1 MPLKI
6 AAPIVLAIGVVL
18 AVLLTYGTGEQQGGM
33 DANDTALVAK
43 GKEIYAQTC
52 ATDCHG
58 INLEGQPNWR
68 TPLAEGGLPSPPHD
82 ASGHTWHHDDA
93 LLFNYTKKGGAALA
107 PEGFKSRMPGF
118 AETLSDEEIW
128 AVLSY
133 IKSTWPEEIQR
144 RQEARNGN

>member
-1 MPLKI
+1 MSLKI
-6 AAPIVLAIGVVL
+6 AAPIILAIGVFL
-18 AVLLTYGTGEQQGGM
+18 AVLLTYGMGERQDGM
-33 DANDTALVAK
+33 NANDAALIAMGQK
-43 GKEIYAQTC
+43 IYEQNC

-58 INLEGQPNWR
+58 VNLEGQPNWR
-68 TPLAEGGLPSPPHD
+68 SPLKEGGLPSPPHD
-82 ASGHTWHHDDA
+82 ASGHTWHHDDD

-118 AETLSDEEIW
+118 EETLTDEEIW

-133 IKSTWPEEIQR
+133 IKSTWPEEIQK